1 MVTSSVG
8 VALLGGALCL
18 DRIVPQVMIS
28 RPIVICPL
36 LGVVLGEAYTGL
48 IIGAFVELLWINRFV
63 IGTHVPPNDSLTS
76 VLMAAGAILAGREL
90 GHLSRELITLAILLF
105 LPLAILGQKVD
116 VVIVRLNEIFSERA
130 IKDAASGNIG
140 GISRNHIGALVKTYS
155 IYVIFILVFLL
166 IGTFLLVSI
175 YPLLPDSVKTALTY
189 TYFFIPLL
197 GVSVALTTIE
207 MRGTIPVFSGLF
219 LVFML
224 FMEIF

>member
-1 MVTSSVG
+1 MLTSTVG

-18 DRIVPQVMIS
+18 DRILLQVMIS

-48 IIGAFVELLWINRFV
+48 IIGAFIELLWINRFV
-63 IGTHVPPNDSLTS
+63 IGAHIPPNDSLAS
-76 VLMAAGAILAGREL
+76 VLIAAGSILAGREL

-116 VVIVRLNEIFSERA
+116 IEIVKLNEILSDRA
-130 IKDAASGNIG
+130 IKDAESGNIR
-140 GISRNHIGALVKTYS
+140 GISRKHIFGLIRTYI
-155 IYVIFILVFLL
+155 IYVVFIFIFLL

-175 YPLLPDSVKTALTY
+175 FPLLSDSLIKALTY
-189 TYFFIPLL
+189 AYFFIPLL

-219 LVFML
+219 LVFILMIEL
-224 FMEIF
+224 F